1 VARQAFDRDRRT
13 SAGGGLYPPP
23 VPSVYLTD
31 VIVFAELFA
40 GLRVT
45 AIRHSPLVVGR
56 TA

>member
-1 VARQAFDRDRRT
+1 VARQAFDGDRRT

-31 VIVFAELFA
+31 VIAFAELFA
-40 GLRVT
+40 GVRVT